1 MLAPPDGQ
9 CLGIRG
15 KFPGALEPGDGQW
28 SRERRPIIGHAVWLR
43 RKIRC
48 GTGRGFFCIDRSRL
62 SAEVST
68 ACPQP
73 LWRSGIW
80 GGEGNISIDSRRG
93 FPLSW
98 RLPAEFPARWPPPP
112 RPTAWTV
119 ASGPNTLLRA
129 CEEALDAGAT
139 PEEILHALILLTSTI
154 GFPTV
159 VAGLTW
165 VGDILEGKRG

>member
-1 MLAPPDGQ
+1 MPRNTRQISRGAGTRGWSMDPGKTPNNWARCLAPKKNPMRD
-9 CLGIRG
+9 R
-15 KFPGALEPGDGQW
+15 
-28 SRERRPIIGHAVWLR
+28 SRI
-43 RKIRC
+43 
-48 GTGRGFFCIDRSRL
+48 FCIDRSRL